1 MGKPSDSRRDVN
13 GLVSNNISKIKQS
26 MSQCNICLSVNDESL
41 EKLVVISLSLA
52 FNGWLP
58 VF

>member
-26 MSQCNICLSVNDESL
+26 MSQCNICLSVNDESP